1 MRRKVK
7 DVIRQSWCADGLPT
21 KRSFSMKANPRLPPL
36 SQGTGMLWGEL
47 SALSHTERKAGLV
60 ELDVLLP

>member
-1 MRRKVK
+1 ME
-7 DVIRQSWCADGLPT
+7 
-21 KRSFSMKANPRLPPL
+21 ANPRLPPL

-47 SALSHTERKAGLV
+47 SALSHTECKAGLV